1 MAVRFELDRTP
12 LPAAL
17 TDEILVVGRLV
28 FGTLDEKDVLW
39 RMQNMPDLS
48 VISARLGNELV
59 GFKIGYA
66 VTSKRYYSW
75 LGGVIP
81 AQRRLGIAD
90 SLMTRQHEWVF
101 GRGYEVIETEVLKDN
116 HAMQMLNER
125 SGFRAAGVRFDGDP
139 ARVIY
144 RRRGDR

>member
-12 LPAAL
+12 LSARL

-28 FGTLDEKDVLW
+28 FGNLDETDVLW
-39 RMQNMPDLS
+39 RLLNMPDLS
-48 VISARLGNELV
+48 VFSARLGYELV

-81 AQRRLGIAD
+81 AHRRLGI
-90 SLMTRQHEWVF
+90 
-101 GRGYEVIETEVLKDN
+101 VLC
-116 HAMQMLNER
+116 
-125 SGFRAAGVRFDGDP
+125 
-139 ARVIY
+139 
-144 RRRGDR
+144 